1 MNKKNVNKLWC
12 WGLFIMCFVMGYLL
26 YSTQWIILSIVFFIT
41 GGISLL
47 IAYIGRN
54 VDSQNKNLLM
64 CPKCK
69 IGNQLY
75 NLNNNHNS
83 TIFIYRER
91 GQTVKTNNESDLFY
105 LICFKCKDIVEWA
118 QDSNNISGSAKFGF
132 QYFKTKEITKKDLS
146 IAIQEAEQSCS
157 VHSIDRLKKINI

>member
-1 MNKKNVNKLWC
+1 MNKKYVNKLWF
-12 WGLFIMCFVMGYLL
+12 WGLFIICFVIGYFL
-26 YSTQWIILSIVFFIT
+26 YLTQWIILSIVFFII

-47 IAYIGRN
+47 ISCIGKN
-54 VDSQNKNLLM
+54 IDYQNKNLLM
-64 CPKCK
+64 CPKCE

-91 GQTVKTNNESDLFY
+91 EQTIKSNNDSDVFY

-132 QYFKTKEITKKDLS
+132 QYFKTKEITKNDLS
-146 IAIQEAEQSCS
+146 IALQEAEQSCS
-157 VHSIDRLKKINI
+157 VHSIDRLKKIII

>member
-1 MNKKNVNKLWC
+1 MNKEYVNKLWV
-12 WGLFIMCFVMGYLL
+12 WGLFIICFVIGYLL
-26 YSTQWIILSIVFFIT
+26 YLTQWIILSIVFFII

-47 IAYIGRN
+47 ISYIGKN
-54 VDSQNKNLLM
+54 NDYQNKNLLM
-64 CPKCK
+64 CPKCE

-91 GQTVKTNNESDLFY
+91 EQTIKSNNDSDVFY

-132 QYFKTKEITKKDLS
+132 QYFKTKEITKNDLS
-146 IAIQEAEQSCS
+146 IALQEAEQSCS
-157 VHSIDRLKKINI
+157 VHSIDRLKKIII